1 VTERSA
7 IDVPEPTTTDTP
19 DDRLA
24 RVVAVLLAL
33 GPGEVATYGDVA
45 ETAGLPGRARWVG
58 RLLAEGAHED
68 LPWWRVVN
76 AAGRLVPG
84 HEAEQA
90 ALLRAEDVT
99 VRDGRVV
106 EAPIGRFSRRPG
118 RPDRSRS

>member
-1 VTERSA
+1 VAATSEEQ
-7 IDVPEPTTTDTP
+7 V
-19 DDRLA
+19 A
-24 RVVAVLLAL
+24 RIVAVLLAL
-33 GPGEVATYGDVA
+33 GPGEVTSYGDIA

-106 EAPIGRFSRRPG
+106 DAPTGRFSRRPG
-118 RPDRSRS
+118 RTDRSRS